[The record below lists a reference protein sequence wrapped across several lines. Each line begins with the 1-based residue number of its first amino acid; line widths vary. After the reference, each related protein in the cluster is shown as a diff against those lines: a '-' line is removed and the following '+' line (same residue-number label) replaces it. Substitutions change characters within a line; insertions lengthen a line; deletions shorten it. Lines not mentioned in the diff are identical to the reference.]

1 MKLKLDISSV
11 QSVNELH
18 QKDMQ
23 SSFLIFGFVA
33 GVVKKFTEK
42 NRGIFNECNFQS
54 VKK

>member
-1 MKLKLDISSV
+1 MKQKLNLSSV

-33 GVVKKFTEK
+33 GVEIEKTKKTHCAFE
-42 NRGIFNECNFQS
+42 IQIIW
-54 VKK
+54 

>member
-1 MKLKLDISSV
+1 MKLKLDLSSV

-23 SSFLIFGFVA
+23 SSFSIFGFVA
-33 GVVKKFTEK
+33 GVT
-42 NRGIFNECNFQS
+42 NECNFQS